1 MTGFAANLMSG
12 KTVLVTGAS
21 SGIGRAVAQQ
31 IAACGGRVLLSGRN
45 VERLAAVLD
54 TLGPGGHRSVPMA
67 LDGADQVAE
76 WCRDLA
82 TGEGGVDGIF
92 HGAGTELIK
101 PVRLTKADDI
111 DRVLKSSLYAAFG
124 LARAA
129 ASKGVLRA
137 PGASIVFVS
146 SVAGQRGQEGMA
158 VYSAAKAAI
167 DGLVRSLACELA
179 PRAVRVN
186 SIAAGA
192 VRTEMHERITGAL
205 GAESIAAYERRHPL
219 GFGDPADVA
228 SAAAYLMSPLGR
240 WVTGAV
246 WAVDGGYMSR

>member
-1 MTGFAANLMSG
+1 MTGFAPSLMSG
-12 KTVLVTGAS
+12 KSVLVTGGS
-21 SGIGRAVAQQ
+21 SGIGRAVAQL

-45 VERLAAVLD
+45 VERLADVLH
-54 TLGPGGHRSVPMA
+54 TLGSGGHRSVPMA
-67 LDGADQVAE
+67 LDGADQVAQ

-82 TGEGGVDGIF
+82 TAEGGLDGIF
-92 HGAGTELIK
+92 HGAGTELIR

-111 DRVLKSSLYAAFG
+111 DEVLKSSLYAALG

-129 ASKGVLRA
+129 ASKGVLRG
-137 PGASIVFVS
+137 PGASMVFVS
-146 SVAGQRGQEGMA
+146 SVAGLRGQEGMTA
-158 VYSAAKAAI
+158 YSAAKAAV

-179 PRAVRVN
+179 SRAVRVN
-186 SIAAGA
+186 AIAAGA
-192 VRTEMHERITGAL
+192 VRTEMHERITRAL

-228 SAAAYLMSPLGR
+228 SAAVYLLSPLGR

-246 WAVDGGYMSR
+246 WAVDGGYTSR